1 MAQTTQQELNN
12 IKSDLRAI
20 IAQISNVSDDIN
32 NNQGIGIEK
41 CTQSLKNIA
50 QQYRRILSKLE
61 QINLNDEEITSGGG
75 RF

>member
-1 MAQTTQQELNN
+1 MAQTPKQELSN
-12 IKSDLRAI
+12 IKSELRSI

-41 CTQSLKNIA
+41 CTQSLNNIA

-61 QINLNDEEITSGGG
+61 QINLDDEENASSGG

>member
-1 MAQTTQQELNN
+1 MAQNPNQELAN
-12 IKSDLRAI
+12 IQNELRSI
-20 IAQISNVSDDIN
+20 IAQIINISDDLKS
-32 NNQGIGIEK
+32 NQGIGIEK

-61 QINLNDEEITSGGG
+61 QINLDDEEITSGGG

>member
-1 MAQTTQQELNN
+1 MAQNLNQELAN
-12 IKSDLRAI
+12 IQNELRSI
-20 IAQISNVSDDIN
+20 IAQIINISDDLKS
-32 NNQGIGIEK
+32 NQGIGIEK

-61 QINLNDEEITSGGG
+61 QINLDDEEITSGGG

>member
-1 MAQTTQQELNN
+1 MAQTPKQELSN
-12 IKSDLRAI
+12 IKSELRSI

-61 QINLNDEEITSGGG
+61 QINLDDEENASSGG